1 MRIIERGTIYDA
13 TRAAPAAHFA
23 TFPVLT
29 STPEGR
35 VLAAFRV
42 GSSKDSADEDVRVL
56 ASDDE
61 GRTWR
66 EIFGGFGDI
75 LPGGW
80 RARALGVTSL
90 PRGGLIGAITAIDR
104 SDPSRPLANPDTQGL
119 LPAKIL
125 VTESPDGVTWSAL
138 RAAPTDPYTG
148 CVTTGAILTLR
159 DGTLALP
166 YESWKDWDD
175 ASYGEHRAALRL
187 SFDGGR
193 TWPGHSIVAHDPSG
207 RLLFWD
213 QRLSADPATGALVGL
228 FWTHDRVAAQDAPI
242 HIARCDAWGTGWSA
256 PESTGIA
263 GQIASPLFLPDGGLL
278 AVYVHRHN
286 PPGIRAVLS
295 DDGGRTWRLDEELRV
310 YDRQGSGSES
320 GMGGARDF
328 GDYWADMSVWSFGHP
343 APLLLPDGDVLLAY
357 YTGDSTAMSIEW
369 VRIALF

>member
-13 TRAAPAAHFA
+13 AQAAPSARFA
-23 TFPVLT
+23 TFPMLERT
-29 STPEGR
+29 LEGR

-80 RARALGVTSL
+80 RARAFGVTRL
-90 PRGGLIGAITAIDR
+90 PNGGLIGAITAIDR
-104 SDPSRPLANPDTQGL
+104 SNPFRPLANPDTQGL

-125 VTESPDGVTWSAL
+125 VTDSPDGATWSAP
-138 RAAPTDPYTG
+138 RMVSTAPYTG

-166 YESWKDWDD
+166 YESWKDWSD
-175 ASYGEHRAALRL
+175 ASYGDHRAALRL
-187 SFDGGR
+187 SFDSGH
-193 TWPGHSIVAHDPSG
+193 TWPGHSVVAHDPSG

-213 QRLSADPATGALVGL
+213 QRLSIDPATGALVGL
-228 FWTHDRVAAQDAPI
+228 FWTYDRVAAQDAPI
-242 HIARCDAWGTGWSA
+242 HIAWCDAGGTRWSS
-256 PESTGIA
+256 PESTGIT
-263 GQIASPLFLPDGGLL
+263 GQIASPLFLPDGRLL
-278 AVYVHRHN
+278 AIYVHRHD

-295 DDGGRTWRLDEELRV
+295 NDGGRTWRLDEDLRV
-310 YDRQGSGSES
+310 YDRRRNGSEA
-320 GMGGARDF
+320 GMGGARGF

-343 APLLLPDGDVLLAY
+343 APLLLPGGDVLLAY
-357 YTGDSTAMSIEW
+357 YAGDSTAMGIEW
-369 VRIALF
+369 VRIAL